1 MVSGAGKGFSSGSW
15 NDALAPGTVTAPVS
29 ISKAITRLGRTIA
42 KANVN
47 KHALVA
53 IRPRVNRL
61 ILKPPVACVS
71 FEPSAFGDC
80 VAIAQSAPEDT
91 DLWLRKLAST
101 AD

>member
-1 MVSGAGKGFSSGSW
+1 M
-15 NDALAPGTVTAPVS
+15 LAPGTVTAPVS

-53 IRPRVNRL
+53 IRPRINRL

-71 FEPSAFGDC
+71 FEPSALG
-80 VAIAQSAPEDT
+80 IASP
-91 DLWLRKLAST
+91 
-101 AD
+101 